1 MRLLRLP
8 IALAVSVGLCAT
20 ASAATRYAAP
30 AGVGTPPCT
39 LAAPCPLGTAIT
51 GALAGD
57 DVVVLPG
64 DFTLAATVSVP
75 PNVTVHGQDGSARP
89 LIHYTGPID
98 NRGIDI
104 GGANVTLRWLAID
117 GVTDSSTTSLVG
129 ANPTGRTGTVLDR
142 VEIRQTGA
150 ALGLQAGPGA
160 VVRDSLITGT
170 GFATMVY
177 SGTLTGSTVVNTGSA
192 AASLVADTAFHSSA
206 AVTVR
211 NSILFGS
218 RGVGGV
224 DARAEGAAASIDID
238 YSAIRS
244 GAGGFAGTGTV
255 TLGTHNVAT
264 APLLGSL
271 TGTIDAHQLAGSP
284 TIDRGDLASAGSS
297 LGDTD
302 GDLRVM
308 GPAPDIGAD
317 EFRPA
322 PTVTTVAAD
331 GIATRGATLNGSV
344 NPNGR
349 ATTYMFEFGTT
360 TAYGKSTTV
369 TASGSANLA
378 QTVRAAVVGLA
389 PATVY
394 HARVVAG
401 SDGGTSV
408 GGDITF
414 TTDSLPAVG
423 KVTLTRK
430 QIHPG
435 QTTTLRFSLS
445 KNALVR
451 VNIDRLV
458 PGRKRA
464 GVCRT
469 LAKTGV
475 RCTKPVRRAAVKAT
489 VAAGAN
495 VRVTIPAKPGGKRLA
510 PGIYRL
516 TVLATDPGGN
526 RGSTRIVLLT
536 VR

>member
-30 AGVGTPPCT
+30 AGVGPSPCF

-51 GALAGD
+51 GAVAGD

-75 PNVTVHGQDGSARP
+75 PDVTVHGQEGSARP
-89 LIHYTGPID
+89 LIHYTGLD
-98 NRGIDI
+98 STRGINI
-104 GGANVTLRWLAID
+104 NGANVTLRWLAID
-117 GVTDSSTTSLVG
+117 GVTNDTTVSLVG
-129 ANPTGRTGTVLDR
+129 FNSFTGAVVDR
-142 VEIRQTGA
+142 VEIRQTGMA
-150 ALGLQAGPGA
+150 VAFQAGPGA

-170 GFATMVY
+170 GGFATMVY
-177 SGTLTGSTVVNTGSA
+177 SGILTGSTVVNTGSA
-192 AASLVADTAFHSSA
+192 AAPLVASTSFHTPA
-206 AVTVR
+206 IVTVR

-224 DARAEGAAASIDID
+224 DARTEGLAASIDID

-244 GAGGFAGTGTV
+244 GAGGFDGTGTV

-264 APLLGSL
+264 VPLLGSL

-284 TIDRGDLASAGSS
+284 TIDRGDAASVGPG
-297 LGDTD
+297 LGDID

-322 PTVTTVAAD
+322 PTVSTVAAS
-331 GIATRGATLNGSV
+331 GIATRGATLNGIV

-349 ATTYMFEFGTT
+349 ATTYTFEFGTT
-360 TAYGKSTTV
+360 TAYGRSTTV
-369 TASGSANLA
+369 TAAGSANLA
-378 QTVRAAVVGLA
+378 QPVRAAVVSLA

-394 HARVVAG
+394 HARLVVR

-430 QIHPG
+430 HIHPG

-464 GVCRT
+464 GVCRST
-469 LAKTGV
+469 AKTGV
-475 RCTKPVRRAAVKAT
+475 RCTKPVRRATVKAT
-489 VAAGAN
+489 FTARAN
-495 VRVTIPAKPGGKRLA
+495 VRVKIPARPGGTRLA

-516 TVLATDPGGN
+516 TVLATDPSGN
-526 RGSTRIVLLT
+526 RGNTRMVLLT